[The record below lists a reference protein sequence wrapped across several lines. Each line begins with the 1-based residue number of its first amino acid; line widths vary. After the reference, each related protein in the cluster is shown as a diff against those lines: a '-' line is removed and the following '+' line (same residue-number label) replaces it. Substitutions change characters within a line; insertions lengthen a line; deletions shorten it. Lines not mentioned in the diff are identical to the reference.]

1 MIFQVLAQY
10 LSQNPYIYIYIKA
23 ELTVPYLLGPEKED
37 DSDGIPDLERIP

>member
-10 LSQNPYIYIYIKA
+10 LSQNPYIYIKA